1 MNLESMFILLPELK
15 TSAIVFAFIIADL
28 ATGLVKA
35 IATHSYSSSK
45 MREGLFHK
53 LGELVCLIFGVL
65 CDYALP
71 MIGIKIPLSI
81 AQSVSIYIIIMEI
94 GSVIEN
100 IGGLNPELAKY
111 LGKIFEKI
119 ETPDNEKGDDIEKR
133 F

>member
-1 MNLESMFILLPELK
+1 MRVESLFVFAPELK
-15 TSAIVFAFIIADL
+15 TSVIVFAFIVADIT
-28 ATGLVKA
+28 TGLIKA
-35 IATHSYSSSK
+35 IATHSYSSSV

-94 GSVIEN
+94 GSVVEN
-100 IGGLNPELAKY
+100 IGVLNPELSKY

-119 ETPDNEKGDDIEKR
+119 KTPESEENEK
-133 F
+133 

>member
-1 MNLESMFILLPELK
+1 MKVESLFVFAPELK
-15 TSAIVFAFIIADL
+15 ASVIVFAFIIADI
-28 ATGLVKA
+28 ATGLIKA
-35 IATHSYSSSK
+35 ISTHSYSSSV

-100 IGGLNPELAKY
+100 IGVLNPELSKY

-119 ETPDNEKGDDIEKR
+119 ETPDNEKGDDIEK
-133 F
+133 

>member
-1 MNLESMFILLPELK
+1 MRVENLFIFAPELK
-15 TSAIVFAFIIADL
+15 TSVIVFAFIVADI
-28 ATGLVKA
+28 ATGLIKA
-35 IATHSYSSSK
+35 IATHSYSSSV

-53 LGELVCLIFGVL
+53 LGEIVCLIFGVL

-94 GSVIEN
+94 GSVVEN
-100 IGGLNPELAKY
+100 IGVLNPELSKY

-119 ETPDNEKGDDIEKR
+119 KTPESEDNEE
-133 F
+133 

>member
-1 MNLESMFILLPELK
+1 MRVESLFVFAPELK
-15 TSAIVFAFIIADL
+15 TSVIVFAFIVADI
-28 ATGLVKA
+28 ATGLIKA
-35 IATHSYSSSK
+35 IATHSYSSSV

-94 GSVIEN
+94 GSVVEN
-100 IGGLNPELAKY
+100 IGVLNPELSKY

-119 ETPDNEKGDDIEKR
+119 KTPESEEDEK
-133 F
+133 

>member
-1 MNLESMFILLPELK
+1 MRVESLFVFAPELK
-15 TSAIVFAFIIADL
+15 VSVIVFSFIVADI
-28 ATGLVKA
+28 ATGLIKA
-35 IATHSYSSSK
+35 IATHSYSSSV

-53 LGELVCLIFGVL
+53 LGEIICIIFGVL

-81 AQSVSIYIIIMEI
+81 AQSVSVYIIIMEI

-100 IGGLNPELAKY
+100 IGVLNPDLSKY

-119 ETPDNEKGDDIEKR
+119 ETPDTEKGDDIEE
-133 F
+133 

>member
-1 MNLESMFILLPELK
+1 MKVESLFVFAPELK
-15 TSAIVFAFIIADL
+15 TSVIVFAFIIADI
-28 ATGLVKA
+28 ATGLIKA
-35 IATHSYSSSK
+35 ISTHSYSSSI

-53 LGELVCLIFGVL
+53 LGEIVCLIFGVL
-65 CDYALP
+65 CDYTLP

-100 IGGLNPELAKY
+100 IGVLNPELSKY

-119 ETPDNEKGDDIEKR
+119 ETPDNEKGDDIEK
-133 F
+133 